1 MTRGSSQALSRRRVL
16 AGTAVAAALL
26 VSLIGLAEGL
36 RHPPAEAPS
45 VVELDEEDPDPRLP
59 FDCPEPEPR
68 EDLDRDPP
76 ATLAPFDPPIEV
88 SADELLNCPGSF
100 DRRTVRY
107 RGEVIGGLMD
117 RAGGVWAQL
126 NDDAYAR
133 TLGPLPAHREYRG
146 ANVGIGVLL
155 PPEAAAGI
163 STVGG
168 PQTRGDLVEVV
179 GVFRRVEPATRE
191 VTVIRASEVAVV
203 RPGDVMADAVQPAR
217 RVAAGLLALVAAAMV
232 AAERVASRR
241 RRR

>member
-1 MTRGSSQALSRRRVL
+1 MTGGSSQALSRRRVL

-26 VSLIGLAEGL
+26 VSLIALAEGL
-36 RHPPAEAPS
+36 RHPPAEAPG
-45 VVELDEEDPDPRLP
+45 VVELEEEDPDPRVPL
-59 FDCPEPEPR
+59 DCPEPEPR
-68 EDLDRDPP
+68 EDLDRDAP
-76 ATLAPFDPPIEV
+76 ATLAPADPPIEV
-88 SADELLNCPGSF
+88 TADELLNCPESF

-107 RGEVIGGLMD
+107 RGEVIGGLME

-133 TLGPLPAHREYRG
+133 ALGPLPAHREYRG

-155 PPEAAAGI
+155 PPDVAAEIGM
-163 STVGG
+163 VGG

-191 VTVIRASEVAVV
+191 VTVIRAAEAAVV
-203 RPGDVMADAVQPAR
+203 RPGDVMADAVQPRR